1 MRSSARCEDARARRP
16 GPGAEGAR
24 RGAVTRKT
32 ASKKRAAKKKAAK
45 KKAAKK
51 KATARTTKK
60 TSTKKTGAAKKRA
73 AAKKKASKKA
83 AKKTTSRSASG
94 AAPPDSG
101 TARRPFRPAAG
112 GKQLVIVESPA
123 KAKTIGKYLGAD
135 FEVAASVGH
144 VRDLPSKAPKGSK
157 QPVPGVDLED
167 RFRPTYVI
175 LPGKQKTVAEL
186 RKKARSARDIW
197 FATDLD
203 REGEAIAW
211 HLAQILG
218 VEPSQAKRVVF
229 NAITKEQVQKAF
241 SEPRSIDENKV
252 NAQQARRI
260 LDRIVGYQ
268 GSPFLWKKVARG
280 LSAGRVQSVAVRMI
294 VERERAIAAFVPDE
308 SWRFGVGL
316 SPDLDGVERLRASY
330 ETFSSKRDEK
340 GKPPSAK
347 ARTAWAFEHGG
358 FFAVLWSLAG
368 EKFELG
374 CSADDPRDLS
384 SEVRAAARAL
394 GLAETKIQTVEDPA
408 GKGPARY
415 RRTVTGRIAPGVRY
429 RVSAVERKRTKSRP
443 LPPFI
448 TSTLQIAAS
457 NQLGMSASRTMRIAQ
472 GLYEGVEVP
481 GAGRVGLITYMRTDS
496 THLSGEALA
505 MARKHVASA
514 YGDRYLPTKP
524 NRYAS
529 SNKDA
534 QEAHEAIRPTD
545 VARTPDALRGV
556 LTPEQ
561 YKLYD
566 LIWRRFVASQMV
578 PAQWD
583 QTAVL
588 MERVDEDTGAVLRAT
603 GRTLA
608 FDGFYR
614 VLGVPGGGDE
624 QTLPPL
630 AEGDEVAPFAIE
642 PEQRFSSPPPRYTEA
657 SLVKALEK
665 EGIGRPSTYA
675 QIISVIQDRGY
686 VEQIDRRFH
695 ATDLG
700 EVVTDKL
707 VEAFPELMDI
717 GYTRQMEAKLDAIE
731 EEHADWV
738 EMLEAFYAD
747 FARDLE
753 RALESTSHARAE
765 IQPAPYACP
774 KCGART
780 NYRFGR
786 NGRFLSCSRYPDCDY
801 AAPVDREGRA
811 QLPERLDIACPE
823 DGSPMV
829 LRKGRFGP
837 FVASVNYPE
846 TSFVLNLDRKGGIK
860 LPSPPPLVTDLECPK
875 CGAPMHLRRGKRGPW
890 LGCST
895 FPKCRGRI
903 AWKSLPDEQKRA
915 LEAALAEHEKKHPP
929 VTIRRLDGTPIP
941 EGTKVADLK
950 LPGGAEALEI
960 HPEAAAE
967 ASEGGAAGA

>member
-1 MRSSARCEDARARRP
+1 M
-16 GPGAEGAR
+16 
-24 RGAVTRKT
+24 
-32 ASKKRAAKKKAAK
+32 
-45 KKAAKK
+45 
-51 KATARTTKK
+51 
-60 TSTKKTGAAKKRA
+60 
-73 AAKKKASKKA
+73 
-83 AKKTTSRSASG
+83 
-94 AAPPDSG
+94 
-101 TARRPFRPAAG
+101 
-112 GKQLVIVESPA
+112 ESPA
-123 KAKTIGKYLGAD
+123 KAKTIAKYLGPD

-144 VRDLPSKAPKGSK
+144 VRDLPSKAPRGSK
-157 QPVPGVDLED
+157 QPVPGVDLEH
-167 RFRPTYVI
+167 RFRPSYVI

-186 RKKARSARDIW
+186 RKKAREAQDIW

-218 VEPSQAKRVVF
+218 VEPATAKRVVF
-229 NAITKEQVQKAF
+229 NAITKDQVQRAF
-241 SEPRSIDENKV
+241 AHPHPIDENKV

-268 GSPFLWKKVARG
+268 ASPFLWKKVARG

-294 VERERAIAAFVPDE
+294 VEREREIAAFVPDE
-308 SWRFGVGL
+308 SWRISAGL
-316 SPDLDGVERLRASY
+316 TPEIDGASALSAAY
-330 ETFSSKRDEK
+330 AEFVATPDEK
-340 GKPPSAK
+340 GKPRSAK
-347 ARTAWAFEHGG
+347 ARQAFATERGG
-358 FFAVLWSLAG
+358 FFAVLWQLG
-368 EKFELG
+368 GKRFELG
-374 CSADDPRDLS
+374 CTADEPKDLS
-384 SEVRAAARAL
+384 EEVRAAAEAV
-394 GLAETKIQTVEDPA
+394 GLTDVRIATVEDPE
-408 GKGPARY
+408 GKGPARF
-415 RRTVTGRIAPGVRY
+415 RRTVTGRVDPAARY
-429 RVSAVERKRTKSRP
+429 RVISIERKRTKTRP
-443 LPPFI
+443 PAPFI
-448 TSTLQIAAS
+448 TSSLQIAAA

-472 GLYEGVEVP
+472 GLYEGVDVP
-481 GAGRVGLITYMRTDS
+481 GEGRVGLITYMRTDS

-505 MARKHVASA
+505 MARSHIGRAL
-514 YGDRYLPTKP
+514 GERYLPAKP
-524 NRYAS
+524 NFFSS

-545 VARTPDALRGV
+545 VARTPDKLRGV

-561 YKLYD
+561 WKLYD
-566 LIWRRFVASQMV
+566 LVWRRFVASQMV
-578 PAQWD
+578 PAEWD

-588 MERVDEDTGAVLRAT
+588 FERADRATGAVLRAT

-614 VLGVPGGGDE
+614 VLGVPAGGDE

-630 AEGDEVAPFAIE
+630 AEGQEVAPFAIE
-642 PEQRFSSPPPRYTEA
+642 PEQRFSNPPPRYTEA
-657 SLVKALEK
+657 SLVKALEA

-707 VEAFPELMDI
+707 MEAFPELMDI

-753 RALESTSHARAE
+753 RALEEMSHAKAE

-780 NYRFGR
+780 QYRFGR

-801 AAPVDREGRA
+801 AAPIDRQGRP
-811 QLPERLDIACPE
+811 QLPERVDVACPE

-837 FVASVNYPE
+837 FLASENYPE
-846 TSFVLNLDRKGGIK
+846 TSFVINLDRKGGIK
-860 LPSPPPLVTDLECPK
+860 YPSPPPLVTDLSCPK

-903 AWKSLPDEQKRA
+903 AWKSLPDDEKER
-915 LEAALAEHEKKHPP
+915 LEAALAAHEKEHPQI
-929 VTIRRLDGTPIP
+929 VIRRLDGTPIP
-941 EGTKVADLK
+941 EGTKVSDL
-950 LPGGAEALEI
+950 LIPGGAAELEI
-960 HPEAAAE
+960 HPEAARE
-967 ASEGGAAGA
+967 AASPAGASGGGEAASPAT